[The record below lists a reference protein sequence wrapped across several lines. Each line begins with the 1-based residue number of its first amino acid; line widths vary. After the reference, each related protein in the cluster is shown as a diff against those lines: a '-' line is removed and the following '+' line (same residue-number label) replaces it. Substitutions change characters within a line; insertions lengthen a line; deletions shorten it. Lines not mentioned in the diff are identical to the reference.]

1 MTQIESR
8 GRLAATPRADTLNTL
23 SESRIS
29 YSPLEQTMRA
39 LFGLVGLLVVG
50 VGFAAEDKKAVKL
63 DGTYLLVGVEAG
75 G

>member
-1 MTQIESR
+1 
-8 GRLAATPRADTLNTL
+8 
-23 SESRIS
+23 
-29 YSPLEQTMRA
+29 MRA